1 MALVIQ
7 ETDLVH
13 YGIIRRSGRYPW
25 GSGGDPSTQSELTA
39 GGFVQALKELRAKW
53 PDGKITEWLGMSS
66 TELRARNTIAL
77 AEHKIE
83 QVRMAEKLKAKQYSN
98 KAIAERMGLAGESTV
113 RALLAPGALDR
124 KNKLLGLAE
133 MLTEEIKKGG
143 YIDMGEGVATHLGV
157 SRENLNA
164 ALAIMEIDGK
174 GVVVPYNS
182 PQVGSQNNTK
192 RRALCPP
199 NTTRSEVW
207 SNQDKVRQLSMVTN
221 DSGETWVDTWKYAIP
236 VNPNRVDVVYGPDG
250 GLQADG
256 TIYVRPGVPD
266 LTLGPKNYAQVRI
279 QVGKGHYLKG
289 MAVYKDDMPPGVDLL
304 FNTNKDRPED
314 GDKLKVMKKLE
325 ADPELPFGSV
335 VRNIPDRLS
344 PDWKPA
350 SVMNLVN
357 DEGDWAK
364 WSKTISSQML
374 SKQNPKLIKEQL
386 DITFDRKKAEFQEI
400 KELTNP
406 TLKKKLL
413 EEYAETV
420 DKSAVDL
427 KSAQLE
433 RSSWHVILPETTLK
447 PNEIY
452 APGYNNGE
460 TLAAIRYPH
469 AGPFEIP
476 LLVVNNK
483 NKSAEKMIGNNS
495 KDAVAIHPSVA
506 DRLSGADFDGDTILL
521 IPNDNRTN
529 KIKTQPALKDLEKFD
544 PKVDYKGVEGKT
556 RRMSKAQTQQ
566 EMGKISNLITDMQL
580 QGASDSKIARAVK
593 HSMVV
598 IDAEKHGLDYR
609 RSEQDNGIKALKEEY
624 QRKDPI
630 TGLGGAAT
638 LISRARAEKRID
650 QRKPR
655 SYGNGG
661 PIDPT
666 TGKLVY
672 EPIKDLTY
680 VNKDGVTK
688 TRTVG
693 VPRLSDTDDA
703 FTLTS
708 NGKASPRAEVL
719 YAEHS
724 NRLKALANEARL
736 EMMATPNAKSDPSAK
751 KVYAAEVATLQA
763 KIAQYDRN
771 KPRDRAAQDIAN
783 MAMKERLAKNADLK
797 ADKKKQRKVAA
808 SELRKARAKTGVE
821 RIDFTFSDREWE
833 AIQAGAISNYMM
845 QQILKRAD
853 TDHVKQRATPKTQK
867 VLDGGRAERAM
878 AMLAQG
884 HTRAEVAVALG
895 VSVSTLDRATSL
907 GGE

>member
-1 MALVIQ
+1 LALTIQ
-7 ETDLVH
+7 ETDRVH

-25 GSGGDPSTQSELTA
+25 GSGGDPSSQTELSA
-39 GGFVQALKELRAKW
+39 GGFIQALKDLRAKW

-113 RALLAPGALDR
+113 RALLADGALDR
-124 KNKLLGLAE
+124 KNKLIGLSE
-133 MLTEEIKKGG
+133 MLTEEVKKGG

-199 NTTRSEVW
+199 ETTRAEVW
-207 SNQDKVRQLSMVTN
+207 ANQDKVRQLSMVTN

-236 VNPNRVDVVYGPDG
+236 VNKNRVDVVYGPDG

-266 LTLGPKNYAQVRI
+266 LSLGPKNYAQVRI

-304 FNTNKDRPED
+304 FNTNKERPED
-314 GDKLKVMKKLE
+314 GDILKVMKKLE

-335 VRNIPDRLS
+335 VRNIPDRLG

-374 SKQNPKLIKEQL
+374 SKQNPGLIKEQL
-386 DITFDRKKAEFQEI
+386 DVTFERKKAEHDEI
-400 KELTNP
+400 LSLTNP

-420 DKSAVDL
+420 DKAAVDL

-433 RSSWHVILPETTLK
+433 RSSWHVILPVNTLK
-447 PNEIY
+447 PTEIY

-460 TLAAIRYPH
+460 TVALIRYPH

-476 LLVVNNK
+476 LLTVNNK
-483 NKSAEKMIGNNS
+483 HKPAEKIIGNKS
-495 KDAVAIHPSVA
+495 KDAVAIHHSVA
-506 DRLSGADFDGDTILL
+506 DRLSGADFDGDTVLVV
-521 IPNDNRTN
+521 PNDNRRN
-529 KIKTQPALKDLEKFD
+529 PVKTKPALKELEGFD
-544 PKVDYKGVEGKT
+544 PKVEYKGIEGKT
-556 RRMSKAQTQQ
+556 RRMTKGAVQG

-580 QGASDSKIARAVK
+580 QGASDGKIARAVK

-609 RSEQDNGIKALKEEY
+609 RSYQDNGIQALREEY
-624 QRKDPI
+624 QS
-630 TGLGGAAT
+630 GGAST

-655 SYGNGG
+655 SHGKGG
-661 PIDPT
+661 PVDPV

-672 EPIKDLTY
+672 EPAKDITY
-680 VNKDGVTK
+680 INKDGVEK
-688 TRTVG
+688 RRTIG

-708 NGKASPRAEVL
+708 KGKASSRAEVL
-719 YAEHS
+719 YAEQS
-724 NRLKALANEARL
+724 NRLKALANQARL
-736 EMMATPNAKSDPSAK
+736 DALATPNAKTDPSAK

-783 MAMKERLAKNADLK
+783 IAMKERLDRNPDLK
-797 ADKKKQRKVAA
+797 ADKKKTRKVAA
-808 SELRKARAKTGVE
+808 SELRKARARTGVE
-821 RIDFTFSDREWE
+821 RIDFTFTDREWE

-853 TDHVKQRATPKTQK
+853 TEHVKQRATPKTQK

-895 VSVSTLDRATSL
+895 VSVSTLDRATAL
-907 GGE
+907 GGG

>member
-39 GGFVQALKELRAKW
+39 GGFIQALKELRAKW

-113 RALLAPGALDR
+113 RALLADGALDR

-133 MLTEEIKKGG
+133 MLTEEVKKGG

-661 PIDPT
+661 PIDPA

-688 TRTVG
+688 TRTIG